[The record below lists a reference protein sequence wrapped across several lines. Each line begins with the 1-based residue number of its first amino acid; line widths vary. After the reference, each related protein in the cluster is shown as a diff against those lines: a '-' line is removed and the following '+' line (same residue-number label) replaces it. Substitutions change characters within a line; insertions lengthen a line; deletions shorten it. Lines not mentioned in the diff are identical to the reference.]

1 MMSLKM
7 TLSFTVVITLWLEL
21 RHEHKKDKQVGV
33 LYGSLVMA
41 YLPKIVMSCM
51 QFYKQIRRYNP
62 QNDGVASCSSKTFQ
76 ELGNCMLTSSQKD
89 K

>member
-1 MMSLKM
+1 MSLKM

-21 RHEHKKDKQVGV
+21 RHERIKDKQVGV

-62 QNDGVASCSSKTFQ
+62 QNDGVASCSSETFQ
-76 ELGNCMLTSSQKD
+76 ELGNCILTSS
-89 K
+89 

>member
-1 MMSLKM
+1 MSLKM

-51 QFYKQIRRYNP
+51 QFYKQIRRYVP
-62 QNDGVASCSSKTFQ
+62 QKSWFCPLIHFRHSKKKAIVV
-76 ELGNCMLTSSQKD
+76 C
-89 K
+89 